1 MFAPQ
6 VKVENESEVQEF
18 HAWECISLL
27 QRYSTLDFQ
36 IQNEENMT
44 AFFHVVWRIVYKL
57 KDSDFM
63 DIFRKLKFK
72 MKLGYECWRRGCEL

>member
-1 MFAPQ
+1 
-6 VKVENESEVQEF
+6 
-18 HAWECISLL
+18 
-27 QRYSTLDFQ
+27 
-36 IQNEENMT
+36 MT

-72 MKLGYECWRRGCEL
+72 MKLGYECWRRGCELQQLILDAIKKTLKETLALQTF